1 MNTTTLAKLQAKY
14 PHYQEVFQR
23 LYQNYQVVPCSSYF
37 RFNLNKLMLIIVN
50 KMGKEAIPRFNNF
63 LNDQLD
69 KLPFAKAKEYSNLIV
84 VDPNRNR
91 KLFDLTE
98 MRI

>member
-1 MNTTTLAKLQAKY
+1 
-14 PHYQEVFQR
+14 
-23 LYQNYQVVPCSSYF
+23 
-37 RFNLNKLMLIIVN
+37 
-50 KMGKEAIPRFNNF
+50 MGKEAIPRFNNF